1 MLLEGLGGLLEVDLD
16 LLDHDLLHARV
27 IGEGSDLIVKGK
39 KTWLRCERV
48 VAATNMSVVRGII
61 LEWSDFRL

>member
-16 LLDHDLLHARV
+16 LLDHDLLQARV
-27 IGEGSDLIVKGK
+27 IEGQNDLIVKGK

-48 VAATNMSVVRGII
+48 VAATNIAVVRGNNPEV
-61 LEWSDFRL
+61 L